1 MITSP
6 KHLEPMDGPIFKNLR
21 NITRDRKKLKF
32 VLGKIYELRDR
43 TWVVNDQWRDAV
55 VEICGWT
62 EFSEY
67 QISRAIGTLC
77 IHDYLIEV
85 RDEKD
90 RLKYHMLTEK
100 AWVYLGIERKVND
113 PDKNLPVPAVKK
125 PMDARSETAID
136 PDGSIGNALI
146 KLAEINMLL
155 ADAGERLKINRQK
168 VDELEKEYED
178 IIVELQS
185 HDETAEILKKI
196 LVHVQG
202 G

>member
-55 VEICGWT
+55 VETCGWT
-62 EFSEY
+62 KFSEY

-77 IHDYLIEV
+77 THEYLIEV

-90 RLKYHMLTEK
+90 RLKYHMLTNK
-100 AWVYLGIERKVND
+100 ALAYLNVDKKVE
-113 PDKNLPVPAVKK
+113 PPKETLPVPTVEK
-125 PMDARSETAID
+125 PNHIQSEPTID

-146 KLAEINMLL
+146 KLAEVNMLL

-168 VDELEKEYED
+168 VDELEKEYET
-178 IIVELQS
+178 IISELQS
-185 HDETAEILKKI
+185 HEETAEILGNI
-196 LVHVQG
+196 LKHVQG